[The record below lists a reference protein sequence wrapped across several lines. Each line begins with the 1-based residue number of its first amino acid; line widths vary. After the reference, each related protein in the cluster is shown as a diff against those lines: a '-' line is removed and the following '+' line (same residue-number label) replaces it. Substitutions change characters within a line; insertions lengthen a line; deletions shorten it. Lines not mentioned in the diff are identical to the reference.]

1 MLIGYARISTKN
13 QNLDLQIDALQKAGC
28 EKIFRDQISGSLM
41 SRPALDLLLKEIR
54 KGDVLVIWKLDRL
67 GRSFK
72 DLINLVNEFLEKGIG
87 LKSLN
92 DPIDTTTPHGRLI
105 FNIFGS
111 LAEFERE
118 LIKERTIAGLEAA
131 RSRGKFGG
139 RPKGL
144 SKKALATAHSAELL
158 YKEGRLS
165 VSEICEQLAITRAT
179 LYKYLRSR
187 HVMISVDNQ
196 RRRCQPSLV
205 LYSANMT
212 ASENY

>member
-1 MLIGYARISTKN
+1 MQIGYARISTSS

-28 EKIFRDQISGSLM
+28 EKIFQDQISGSLIN
-41 SRPALDLLLKEIR
+41 RPALELLLKEIR
-54 KGDVLVIWKLDRL
+54 KGDVLIIWKLDRL

-72 DLINLVNEFLEKGIG
+72 DLIDLVNTLLERGVGI
-87 LKSLN
+87 KSLN
-92 DPIDTTTPHGRLI
+92 DPIDTTTPQGRLI

-131 RSRGKFGG
+131 RARGKKGG

-179 LYKYLRSR
+179 FYKYLRLR
-187 HVMISVDNQ
+187 NVMISSENL
-196 RRRCQPSLV
+196 RKRCHSSLV
-205 LYSANMT
+205 FSTVN
-212 ASENY
+212 SIG